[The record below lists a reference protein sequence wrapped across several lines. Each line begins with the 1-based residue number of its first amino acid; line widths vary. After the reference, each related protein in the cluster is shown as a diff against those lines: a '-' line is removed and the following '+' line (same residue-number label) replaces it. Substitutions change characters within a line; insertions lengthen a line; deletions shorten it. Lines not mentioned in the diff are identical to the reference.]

1 MVRSR
6 PQTPGVTSEALALAM
21 DVLLQSYETSVDF
34 KGEAK
39 PEQAV
44 HVPNSGYIAQQSE
57 H

>member
-1 MVRSR
+1 MRSR
-6 PQTPGVTSEALALAM
+6 PQNPAVTSEALALAM

-44 HVPNSGYIAQQSE
+44 HVPNSGWIAQQSE